1 MLVPTNRGRIFRG
14 GVRQGGSATYF
25 SQPLSFRNPSVLSD
39 RAGVPSVGLQ
49 PDQVHE
55 ALGHKLIYVVVVAV
69 VYAVDVL

>member
-1 MLVPTNRGRIFRG
+1 MYACAHQTAGGFFAGVCGKEDRPPT
-14 GVRQGGSATYF
+14 
-25 SQPLSFRNPSVLSD
+25 FRNPSMLSD

-55 ALGHKLIYVVVVAV
+55 VLGHKLIDVVVVAV